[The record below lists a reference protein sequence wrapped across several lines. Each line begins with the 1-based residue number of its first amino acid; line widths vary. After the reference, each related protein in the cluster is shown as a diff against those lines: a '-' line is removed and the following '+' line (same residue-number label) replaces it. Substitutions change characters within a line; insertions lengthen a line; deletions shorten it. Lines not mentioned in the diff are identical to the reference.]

1 MNDSAIVFPN
11 SPNKLKDS
19 FFVVYKKVE
28 SGSVQKYPL
37 EKWASL
43 FGQTDILSPYMSL
56 KGTWVWGCP

>member
-28 SGSVQKYPL
+28 SVSSIINFEVSNFPQMMIEQFVQ
-37 EKWASL
+37 
-43 FGQTDILSPYMSL
+43 
-56 KGTWVWGCP
+56 V